1 MAELENTNPT
11 MDNPGTNPLNPE
23 LEVSTPTTAAEPE
36 QAPDFSQLFSENIA
50 DSTPIQETEPSPSI
64 ETPSL
69 QPSAQEPVTPLEPIN
84 QPTEAPVQ
92 QEQTVNIEQEIANT
106 SLDSYQNPQSSQ
118 EAIAAQKAR
127 IEQQKLAWLNEHK
140 KKAKRSW
147 LLTGLFL
154 GIIIAL
160 LLLVA
165 GVIFSKNYVL
175 DAIDYIEGLIP
186 TNNQNMLNK
195 NNNQL
200 TDNTEIDLPEIE
212 ETEIVEEETE
222 MVEEENTEEV
232 DEIQNYY
239 NKVDKIIASES
250 DEEAKI
256 EQLRD
261 LLTEVVQ
268 ESEENNYELTQ
279 YISQTIMNLTINSEE
294 LKNEENDNTNNEEN
308 SEEEINDSSN
318 TKVVEEN
325 NVSATEIQIT
335 SEDIDEEVDN
345 TQIDENS
352 NEAIKEE
359 NEERYTITHV
369 DSEEEANWVMPSH
382 CSDLTCYGE
391 DKEFTECTSFR
402 MDENLDENSHRI
414 GNGWGCRYKDASE
427 LVYVKFN

>member
-1 MAELENTNPT
+1 M
-11 MDNPGTNPLNPE
+11 
-23 LEVSTPTTAAEPE
+23 
-36 QAPDFSQLFSENIA
+36 
-50 DSTPIQETEPSPSI
+50 
-64 ETPSL
+64 
-69 QPSAQEPVTPLEPIN
+69 
-84 QPTEAPVQ
+84 
-92 QEQTVNIEQEIANT
+92 
-106 SLDSYQNPQSSQ
+106 
-118 EAIAAQKAR
+118 
-127 IEQQKLAWLNEHK
+127 
-140 KKAKRSW
+140 
-147 LLTGLFL
+147 FL

-308 SEEEINDSSN
+308 SEEEIIDSSN
-318 TKVVEEN
+318 TEVVEEN
-325 NVSATEIQIT
+325 NVPATEIQIT
-335 SEDIDEEVDN
+335 SEDIDEEVDT
-345 TQIDENS
+345 TQTNENS
-352 NEAIKEE
+352 NETIKQE

-369 DSEEEANWVMPSH
+369 NSEEEANWVMPSH

-414 GNGWGCRYKDASE
+414 GNG
-427 LVYVKFN
+427 